1 MKTRILFFLLLVFAI
16 SATAQTTI
24 KGKVV
29 DAVTLLPVEDA
40 NISLSEE
47 KMHTVILDFTVSD
60 SKGEY
65 LLLYKGK
72 AERIII
78 SVSGFNLKKQSI
90 TVENKSQTLNFS
102 IEQEEIKLNEV
113 IVKASKIRQSGDTLN
128 YNVAQFTG
136 NEDRSIAD
144 VLKKMPGIQVRTD
157 GTVLYQNRP
166 INKFYIENLD
176 MLQGR
181 YGIATNNISAK
192 DVATVQV
199 MENHQPIRTLI
210 GKEFVNEAALNLK
223 LKESAKGA
231 FFLKAQAGIGAK
243 PLLFSNELLGMY
255 FARNMQHLSIYKGDN
270 SGRDV
275 TQELQSLY
283 LTSKENISIREMLHA
298 VNPSS
303 PSIPQQRYLFNNAH
317 TATVNNLNK
326 LGKQYTL
333 TTNLNY
339 VYDKI
344 EKEGHSFS
352 EYFLP
357 GNEIIQIDE
366 KMNSVSRKNN
376 FDAAFNLNANTDTY
390 YFNNDLKLSG
400 AWKNNQSDVVSNKN
414 PVNQYL
420 KTPDYSVT
428 NFFNLVKTSGKNMYK
443 MKSFVGYK
451 DLHQNFTVT
460 PPTLRNALPSE
471 FDAQSINQTLDLS
484 AFETQNLLSWS
495 KTGRFSI
502 DYSAGFNASI
512 HKLLSGL
519 GTYENHQRFTADTLQ
534 NNLVRNN
541 IEGVFSASTSYNVTP
556 TMNFRATLPLR
567 YLFLW
572 KENNKKTSNSFFY
585 LDPFVML
592 NWQLSARWSSN
603 LMYGVT
609 HLVGGI
615 EKDYTNPILL
625 NYRLLM
631 RNDEKLEKILNHNA
645 MWLLGYKNP
654 FTTFFGSLSVF
665 YNKSRQNLL
674 HEYHYNGAFTTRKS
688 VEKSNSSDHLT
699 TNVSVGK
706 DVELLRS
713 NVSLN
718 ISYSGNWSEQIVQS
732 RIVKSYNQAVSAS
745 PRITT
750 KVASIATIQYGATYS
765 RFQSRLDLFDSLL
778 PRIETFSQNFIVNLF
793 PAKNMVVSLRCDYF
807 QHSSINT
814 QNKTMWLGD
823 IGVKYKL
830 KTVEFLLDW
839 NNIFNATHYVVSSY
853 ADTGRYFYSYKLRP
867 SEVLLRVRFNIL

>member
-1 MKTRILFFLLLVFAI
+1 MRIRILLFLLLVFGI

-40 NISLSEE
+40 IISLSEE
-47 KMHTVILDFTVSD
+47 KMNTVILDFTVSD

-65 LLLYKGK
+65 SLLSKGK
-72 AERIII
+72 AERITI
-78 SVSGFNLKKQSI
+78 SVSGFNLKKQSRTI
-90 TVENKSQTLNFS
+90 ENKSQTLNFS
-102 IEQEEIKLNEV
+102 VEQEEIKLNEV
-113 IVKASKIRQSGDTLN
+113 IVKAPKIRQSGDTLN

-176 MLQGR
+176 LLQGR

-199 MENHQPIRTLI
+199 MEYHQPVRALI
-210 GKEFVNEAALNLK
+210 GKEFVNEAALNLR
-223 LKESAKGA
+223 LRESAKGA

-243 PLLFSNELLGMY
+243 PLLLSNELLGMY
-255 FARNMQHLSIYKGDN
+255 FTRNMQHLSIYKGDN

-275 TQELQSLY
+275 AQELQSLY
-283 LTSKENISIREMLHA
+283 ITSKENINIREMIHT
-298 VNPSS
+298 VTSSS

-326 LGKQYTL
+326 LGKRYTL

-344 EKEGHSFS
+344 EKDGHSFS

-357 GNEIIQIDE
+357 RNEIVQINE
-366 KMNSVSRKNN
+366 KMNSVSRKNI

-400 AWKNNQSDVVSNKN
+400 TWNNDASDIVSNQN
-414 PVNQYL
+414 PVNQQL
-420 KTPDYSVT
+420 KTPYYSVT
-428 NFFNLVKTSGKNMYK
+428 NFFDLVKTSGKKIYK
-443 MKSFVGYK
+443 AQSFVGYK
-451 DLHQNFTVT
+451 DIRQDFTVT
-460 PPTLRNALPSE
+460 PPTLKGIVPSE
-471 FDAQSINQTLDLS
+471 IHPQSINQTLNLS
-484 AFETQNLLSWS
+484 VFETRNRLSWS
-495 KTGRFSI
+495 KTGRLSL
-502 DYSAGFNASI
+502 DYTAGINASV
-512 HKLLSGL
+512 HKLHSELSAN
-519 GTYENHQRFTADTLQ
+519 ENRQRHTADTLQ
-534 NNLVRNN
+534 NSLVRNY
-541 IEGVFSASTSYNVTP
+541 IEGVFSGTTSYDITP

-567 YLFLW
+567 YLSLW
-572 KENNKKTSNSFFY
+572 NDNNEKTAETFFY
-585 LDPFVML
+585 IDPFVML

-615 EKDYTNPILL
+615 EKDYTNPVLL

-645 MWLLGYKNP
+645 MLLLGYKNP

-665 YNKSRQNLL
+665 YNKNRQNLL
-674 HEYHYNGAFTTRKS
+674 NEYHYNGIFTRRKS
-688 VEKSNSSDHLT
+688 VEKLNSINHFTIS
-699 TNVSVGK
+699 VSVGK
-706 DVELLRS
+706 DVEALRS

-718 ISYSGNWSEQIVQS
+718 ISYSGNWTEQIIQS
-732 RIVKSYNQAVSAS
+732 RIVNSYNQSVSAS
-745 PRITT
+745 PRVTT
-750 KVASIATIQYGATYS
+750 RIVSIATVQYGATYS
-765 RFQSRLDLFDSLL
+765 RFQSRLDLSDSAL
-778 PRIETFSQNFIVNLF
+778 PRIEIFSQNFNVNLF
-793 PAKNMVVSLRCDYF
+793 PATNIVVFFRCDYF
-807 QHSSINT
+807 QNSSINT
-814 QNKTMWLGD
+814 QNKKIWFGD
-823 IGVKYKL
+823 IGIKYKL
-830 KTVEFLLDW
+830 KTVELLLDW
-839 NNIFNATHYVVSSY
+839 NNIFNTTHYAVSSY

-867 SEVLLRVRFNIL
+867 SEMLLRVRFNIL

>member
-1 MKTRILFFLLLVFAI
+1 MRIRILLSLLSVFGI

-40 NISLSEE
+40 NISWSEE
-47 KMHTVILDFTVSD
+47 NRNTVILGFTVSD

-65 LLLYKGK
+65 LLSYNGK
-72 AERIII
+72 AERITV
-78 SVSGFNLKKQSI
+78 SVSGFNLKKQSR

-102 IEQEEIKLNEV
+102 VEQEEIRLNEV
-113 IVKASKIRQSGDTLN
+113 IVKAPKIRQSGDTLN
-128 YNVAQFTG
+128 YNVAQFAG
-136 NEDRSIAD
+136 QEDRTIAD
-144 VLKKMPGIQVRTD
+144 VLKKMPGIQVRND

-176 MLQGR
+176 LLQGR

-199 MENHQPIRTLI
+199 MENHQPVRALI
-210 GKEFVNEAALNLK
+210 GKEFVNEAALNLR

-243 PLLFSNELLGMY
+243 PLLLSNELLGMY

-283 LTSKENISIREMLHA
+283 LTSKEDINIREMIHA
-298 VNPSS
+298 VTPSS

-317 TATVNNLNK
+317 TATVNHLNK
-326 LGKQYTL
+326 LGKRYTL

-339 VYDKI
+339 VHDKI
-344 EKEGHSFS
+344 EKDGHSFS

-357 GNEIIQIDE
+357 GDEIIQIDE
-366 KMNSVSRKNN
+366 KMNSVSRENI

-400 AWKNNQSDVVSNKN
+400 TWQNDASDVVSNQN
-414 PVNQYL
+414 AVNQQL
-420 KTPDYSVT
+420 ETPRYSVT
-428 NFFNLVKTSGKNMYK
+428 NFFDLVKTSGKKTYK
-443 MKSFVGYK
+443 AQSFVGYR
-451 DLHQNFTVT
+451 DIRQDFTVT
-460 PPTLRNALPSE
+460 PPTLKGIVPSE
-471 FDAQSINQTLDLS
+471 IQPRSINQTLDLS
-484 AFETQNLLSWS
+484 AFETRNRLSWS
-495 KTGRFSI
+495 KTGRLSM
-502 DYSAGFNASI
+502 DYTAGFNASG
-512 HKLLSGL
+512 HKLHTQL
-519 GTYENHQRFTADTLQ
+519 GADENHQRHTADTLQ
-534 NNLVRNN
+534 NSLVRNYV
-541 IEGVFSASTSYNVTP
+541 EGVFSASTGYAITP
-556 TMNFRATLPLR
+556 TMNFRTTLPLR
-567 YLFLW
+567 CLFLSKQN
-572 KENNKKTSNSFFY
+572 KEKTADTFFY

-609 HLVGGI
+609 HGVGGI
-615 EKDYTNPILL
+615 EKDYTNPVLL

-631 RNDEKLEKILNHNA
+631 RNDEKLEKTLNHNA

-654 FTTFFGSLSVF
+654 FTAFFGSLSLF
-665 YNKSRQNLL
+665 YNKNRQNLL
-674 HEYHYNGAFTTRKS
+674 NEYHYKGTFTTRKS
-688 VEKSNSSDHLT
+688 VEKPNSSDHLT
-699 TNVSVGK
+699 TSLSIGK
-706 DVELLRS
+706 DVETLRS

-718 ISYSGNWSEQIVQS
+718 ISYSGNWSEQIIQS
-732 RIVKSYNQAVSAS
+732 RIVKSYNQSVSAS
-745 PRITT
+745 PRATT
-750 KVASIATIQYGATYS
+750 KIASIATVQYGATYS
-765 RFQSRLDLFDSLL
+765 RFQSRLDLLDSSL
-778 PRIETFSQNFIVNLF
+778 PRIETFSQNFNVNLF
-793 PAKNMVVSLRCDYF
+793 PVANMVVSLRCDCF
-807 QHSSINT
+807 QNSSVNT
-814 QNKTMWLGD
+814 QNKTIWFGD

-853 ADTGRYFYSYKLRP
+853 ADAGRYFYSYRLRA